1 MPQIPRTQHA
11 VELTGPDQLSL
22 NTAKVVH
29 EPSDHQILC
38 RVIVCGLCFS
48 DLKLLKQFSEH
59 ARKSEVLSGVDP
71 GVLRGLPSYVP
82 GTARTVPGHEP
93 TVEIVKVGKKVR
105 AARPGERF
113 VIQADWRW
121 LKTTSSNGAL
131 GYNFEGAL
139 QEYVLL
145 DDRIIVSPEGESMLL
160 PAADTTRSMAAY
172 GLVEPWACVEN
183 AYQSPQRRRLA
194 DGGRM
199 LVVTDVALPSGAV
212 EGYVSRFGKPG
223 SIAWVGAGAPAQ
235 IAGLRIGSLTL
246 SSLGESPYDDILYVG
261 SSRQTLETLF
271 PRLAVGGLVNIVLWG
286 GRFGSPVTTPLGQ
299 VHYAGIRIT
308 GSAGQEL
315 ARGMDRIPETGEMRR
330 GDRVHIV
337 GAGGPMGVM
346 HVMRDLCQGVPEVEI
361 LGSDLSPERLVA
373 LDHLAKPVASA
384 RGLRYESYNP
394 KAGAPAGG
402 FSYVTVMAPVPA
414 IVAQAVREATSG
426 GIINIFAGIPAGVS
440 GEIDL
445 DAYLE
450 KELYVFGTSG
460 SLMRDMKTVLRKVA
474 EGTLDTNVS
483 VAAISGL
490 DGAVE
495 GIRAVEKQLIPG
507 KILVYPACKG
517 LGLTRLSDLP
527 AVLPDVAAKLHD
539 GVWTPAAERALLAR
553 YGA

>member
-1 MPQIPRTQHA
+1 MPQIPSTQHA
-11 VELTGPDQLSL
+11 VELTGPDQLTL
-22 NTAKVVH
+22 NNAKAVR

-48 DLKLLKQFSEH
+48 DLKLLKQFSDH

-71 GVLRGLPSYVP
+71 AVLGGLPSYVP
-82 GTARTVPGHEP
+82 GAARTVPGHEP

-105 AARPGERF
+105 AARPGDRF

-121 LKTTSSNGAL
+121 LKTKSSNGAL

-145 DDRIIVSPEGESMLL
+145 DERIIISPEGESMLL

-183 AYQSPQRRRLA
+183 AYQSPQRRKLL

-199 LVVTDVALPSGAV
+199 LVVTDVPLPAGAAD
-212 EGYVSRFGKPG
+212 GYVSRYGKPG
-223 SIAWVGAGAPAQ
+223 SIGWVGAGAPRTV
-235 IAGLRIGSLTL
+235 AGTLVVPLAL
-246 SSLGESPYDDILYVG
+246 SSLGETQYDDILYVG
-261 SSRQTLETLF
+261 SNRLTMEALF
-271 PRLAVGGLVNIVLWG
+271 GRLAVGGLVNIVLWG

-308 GSAGQEL
+308 GSAGKDL
-315 ARGMDRIPETGEMRR
+315 ARGMERIPETGEMRK
-330 GDRVHIV
+330 GDRMHVV

-346 HVMRDLCQGVPEVEI
+346 HVMRDLCQGVPDVEI
-361 LGSDLSPERLVA
+361 LGSDLSPERLEA
-373 LDHLAKPVASA
+373 LDHLAKPVAAA
-384 RGLRYESYNP
+384 RGLRYSSFNP
-394 KAGAPAGG
+394 KAGSPEGG
-402 FSYVTVMAPVPA
+402 FSYITVMAPVPA
-414 IVAQAVREATSG
+414 IVAQAVRDATIG
-426 GIINIFAGIPAGVS
+426 GIVNIFAGIPAGVS

-445 DAYLE
+445 DAYIE

-517 LGLTRLSDLP
+517 LGLTRLAELH
-527 AVLPDVAAKLHD
+527 AVLPDVAAKLRD

-553 YGA
+553 YGE